1 MISSFVVSIWVLGV
15 EELPLE
21 LDFLGFCMY
30 TECIGAVLA
39 KLFSLIEVV
48 EEYKDFV

>member
-1 MISSFVVSIWVLGV
+1 MISSFVVSIWVFGV
-15 EELPLE
+15 EE
-21 LDFLGFCMY
+21 LDFLGFFMY